1 MVPYNEGLYPGDDA
15 YMIWQDQDFSQKG
28 FALSFENPTSRQS
41 EHWESITNFWR
52 DARYKSGVASHGSTT
67 QIHIWQRIKIGIS

>member
-15 YMIWQDQDFSQKG
+15 YMIWQDQDFSLKG
-28 FALSFENPTSRQS
+28 FALSFENPTRRQS

-52 DARYKSGVASHGSTT
+52 DEMPGINEVAPPHKLTFDEG
-67 QIHIWQRIKIGIS
+67 RKK